1 MYCFAYLTSM
11 VEFSFFIIIYIFS
24 LNSVKTSVVFCYIG
38 EIMEIELRH
47 KCYFLH
53 IWHMCE
59 SGGLQIMRTPLC
71 FGLLAILCRILH
83 IKSYGVTIANF
94 CSKKKDLRLRQFA
107 RWLGLSMPECS
118 GFFLNTFIH
127 LANHVFRFYLT
138 RERPCALTLLCKLD

>member
-11 VEFSFFIIIYIFS
+11 VGFLFFIIYIFS
-24 LNSVKTSVVFCYIG
+24 LSSVKSSVIFCYIG

-53 IWHMCE
+53 IWDMCE

-83 IKSYGVTIANF
+83 IKSYGSLSRCF
-94 CSKKKDLRLRQFA
+94 CWKKKDLRLRKFA

-118 GFFLNTFIH
+118 GFFLT
-127 LANHVFRFYLT
+127 YLHT
-138 RERPCALTLLCKLD
+138 SGQACVQILPNSWETLCADAFK